1 MQELVISMV
10 RLSTASTLFGIE
22 QLQSTV
28 NAGFSGGSISRV
40 TESVAS
46 AFEGMADGIAG
57 KMDESMRATLD
68 TVVKSGGRIIAD
80 TFTFLDPMRPART
93 ASSVVRGLVRSFSR
107 RNGMK
112 PAAEGGPRLAVDALS
127 PSS

>member
-10 RLSTASTLFGIE
+10 RLSTASTLFGLE

-40 TESVAS
+40 TDTVAS
-46 AFEGMADGIAG
+46 AFEAMADGIAV

-68 TVVKSGGRIIAD
+68 TVAKSGGRIIAD
-80 TFTFLDPMRPART
+80 TFAVLDPMRPAR
-93 ASSVVRGLVRSFSR
+93 AANSMVRGLARSFSR
-107 RNGMK
+107 KDEVK

-127 PSS
+127 PSA